1 MSDIRKALEAL
12 ESVLCDPE
20 GKAGIHGSDADMKI
34 IDDALDQLRAQPEAN
49 EEIQELR
56 AQVEAWRK
64 QCDTLTNQVI
74 CCGVAA
80 RHPDATLTTRGAY
93 AGKWNSPQAE
103 AVRKL
108 RAERDALLATPPTEP
123 QAAQPARVWDE
134 FGRTNAGDE
143 TGGSVQRFGFDISGS
158 KPDIIPATNGA
169 FVYYTDYL
177 ALHRRLATPPTEP
190 ATQANVGLGNSRPKR
205 FLGGRVIGGCSLHD
219 TEKPELC
226 QKHLRSCPEPRTVDC
241 CGVVEERDIVECSRC
256 GKQWS
261 VPCNFD
267 QDYS

>member
-108 RAERDALLATPPTEP
+108 RAERDALLA
-123 QAAQPARVWDE
+123 
-134 FGRTNAGDE
+134 
-143 TGGSVQRFGFDISGS
+143 
-158 KPDIIPATNGA
+158 
-169 FVYYTDYL
+169 
-177 ALHRRLATPPTEP
+177 
-190 ATQANVGLGNSRPKR
+190 
-205 FLGGRVIGGCSLHD
+205 
-219 TEKPELC
+219 
-226 QKHLRSCPEPRTVDC
+226 
-241 CGVVEERDIVECSRC
+241 VVL
-256 GKQWS
+256 
-261 VPCNFD
+261 
-267 QDYS
+267 

>member
-1 MSDIRKALEAL
+1 
-12 ESVLCDPE
+12 
-20 GKAGIHGSDADMKI
+20 MKI

-190 ATQANVGLGNSRPKR
+190 ATQANVGLGNSPETISRRESYRRMLFARYREAGTLPKAPAKLPR
-205 FLGGRVIGGCSLHD
+205 AAHSGLLWSGGRARH
-219 TEKPELC
+219 
-226 QKHLRSCPEPRTVDC
+226 
-241 CGVVEERDIVECSRC
+241 CGVLTLWQAVVRSM
-256 GKQWS
+256 QL
-261 VPCNFD
+261 
-267 QDYS
+267 

>member
-34 IDDALDQLRAQPEAN
+34 IDDALDQLRADLAQPQAAQPEAN

-56 AQVEAWRK
+56 AQVQAWRK

-80 RHPDATLTTRGAY
+80 ANPDATLTTRGAY

-108 RAERDALLATPPTEP
+108 RAERDALLANQPIAPT
-123 QAAQPARVWDE
+123 
-134 FGRTNAGDE
+134 
-143 TGGSVQRFGFDISGS
+143 
-158 KPDIIPATNGA
+158 
-169 FVYYTDYL
+169 
-177 ALHRRLATPPTEP
+177 
-190 ATQANVGLGNSRPKR
+190 TQANVGLGNSRPKR